1 MAFFEKRGMN
11 MRQNN
16 MMAPTLRTVGEAEMI
31 SHQLLLRGGFI
42 RQLAAGIYT
51 FLPLGYRVLHK
62 VEQIVREEM
71 DRIGGQELLLPT
83 LHPAE
88 LWQESGRW
96 DTYGPDL
103 FKMQDRHDRPFAIGP
118 THEEVITDLLRG
130 EINSYKK
137 LPMILY
143 QIQNKFRDEKR
154 PRSGLLRGREFI
166 MKDAYSFHSDRDS
179 LNETYEKMYQA
190 YQNIFTR
197 IGLEFRAV
205 EADSGSIGGKG
216 THEFMALAD
225 AGEDTV
231 VICESCDYSANVE
244 MAEVAG
250 EENTSGV
257 ASVEKMEKVHTPQKR
272 TIEEVA
278 KYLDV
283 PVSKLAKSLV
293 FLVDGEPVLVLVRG
307 DHEVNDVKVKNLLN
321 ATVCEL
327 ADDQTVQEIA
337 GAPAGFVGPVGLKK
351 KVKVLADQAVM
362 NQRELIVGANEVDH
376 HFIHVQPGRDFG
388 VDVTGDLRNIQ
399 EGDRCPRCGGVISLR
414 RGIEVGHVFKLGT
427 RYSVEMKARFLDENG
442 KEQPFIMG
450 CYGIGISRA
459 VASVVEQN
467 HDEHGIIWPV
477 SIAPYTVHLIAV
489 NMKNEVQ
496 AKTAE
501 KLYQELLEAGYEV
514 LFDDRKERAGVKF
527 KDADLFG
534 IPVRIT
540 VGAKAGDGLVEM
552 KLRRS
557 GDAQD
562 VAVENVIRDL
572 PEWIKRADNPS

>member
-427 RYSVEMKARFLDENG
+427 RYSVAMKAGFLDENG

>member
-427 RYSVEMKARFLDENG
+427 RYSVAMKARFLDENG

>member
-1 MAFFEKRGMN
+1 

-83 LHPAE
+83 MHPAE
-88 LWQESGRW
+88 LWKESGRW

-103 FKMQDRHDRPFAIGP
+103 FTMKDRHERSFAIGP

-130 EINSYKK
+130 EINTYKK

-154 PRSGLLRGREFI
+154 PRSGLLRGREFV
-166 MKDAYSFHSDRDS
+166 MKDAYSFHADQES
-179 LNETYEKMYQA
+179 LNDAYEKMYQA
-190 YQNIFTR
+190 YYNIFTR
-197 IGLEFRAV
+197 IGLDFRAV
-205 EADSGSIGGKG
+205 EADSGAIGGKG

-225 AGEDTV
+225 AGEDTI

-250 EENTSGV
+250 EGNETNPSP
-257 ASVEKMEKVHTPQKR
+257 AQQMEKVHTPEKR

-278 KYLDV
+278 GFLNV
-283 PVSKLAKSLV
+283 PVSQVTKSLV
-293 FLVDGEPVLVLVRG
+293 FLVDEEPVLVLVRG

-327 ADDQTVQEIA
+327 AEDEAIKEIA
-337 GAPAGFVGPVGLKK
+337 GVSAGFVGPVGLKK

-362 NQRELIVGANEVDH
+362 QQSELIVGANETDH
-376 HFIHVQPGRDFG
+376 HLVHVQAGRDFE
-388 VDVTGDLRNIQ
+388 VDLTGDLRNIQ
-399 EGDRCPRCGGVISLR
+399 KGDKCPRCGGDITLR

-427 RYSVEMKARFLDENG
+427 RYSDAMKAGFLDENG

-467 HDEHGIIWPV
+467 YDDHGIIWPT

-489 NMKNEVQ
+489 NMKNELQ
-496 AKTAE
+496 AETAE
-501 KLYQELLEAGYEV
+501 KLYEELLKAGYEV

-534 IPVRIT
+534 IPIRIT
-540 VGAKAGDGLVEM
+540 VGAKAGDGLVEL

-557 GDAQD
+557 GDSQD

-572 PEWIKRADNPS
+572 PEWIKRADHR

>member
-103 FKMQDRHDRPFAIGP
+103 FTMQDRHDRPFAIGP

-166 MKDAYSFHSDRDS
+166 MKDAYSFHSDQDS
-179 LNETYEKMYQA
+179 LNDTYEKMYQA
-190 YQNIFTR
+190 YKNIFTR

-205 EADSGSIGGKG
+205 EADSGAIGGKG

-250 EENTSGV
+250 EENTTDV
-257 ASVEKMEKVHTPQKR
+257 ASVEEMEKVHTPQKR

-278 KYLDV
+278 TYLDV

-321 ATVCEL
+321 AAVCEL

-362 NQRELIVGANEVDH
+362 NQSELIVGANEANH
-376 HFIHVQPGRDFG
+376 HFIHVQPVRDFE

-399 EGDRCPRCGGVISLR
+399 EGDRCPRCGGAISLR

-427 RYSVEMKARFLDENG
+427 RYSVAMKAGFLDENG

-467 HDEHGIIWPV
+467 HDEQGIIWPA

>member
-1 MAFFEKRGMN
+1 

-83 LHPAE
+83 MHPAE
-88 LWQESGRW
+88 LWKESGRW

-103 FKMQDRHDRPFAIGP
+103 FTMKDRHERSFAIGP

-130 EINSYKK
+130 EINTYKK

-154 PRSGLLRGREFI
+154 PRSGLLRGREFV
-166 MKDAYSFHSDRDS
+166 MKDAYSFHADQDS
-179 LNETYEKMYQA
+179 LSEAYEKMYQA

-197 IGLEFRAV
+197 IGLDFRAV
-205 EADSGSIGGKG
+205 EADSGAIGGKG
-216 THEFMALAD
+216 THEFMALAE
-225 AGEDTV
+225 AGEDII
-231 VICESCDYSANVE
+231 VICEVCDYSANME
-244 MAEVAG
+244 MAEVAA
-250 EENTSGV
+250 EEKESKPSPV
-257 ASVEKMEKVHTPQKR
+257 QEMEKVHTPQKR

-278 KYLDV
+278 EFLDV
-283 PVSKLAKSLV
+283 PVSQVTKNLI
-293 FLVDGEPVLVLVRG
+293 FMVDGEPVLVLVRG

-321 ATVCEL
+321 GTVCEL
-327 ADDQTVQEIA
+327 ADDKTVQEIA
-337 GAPAGFVGPVGLKK
+337 GVPAGFVGPVGLKK

-362 NQRELIVGANEVDH
+362 QQNELIVGANEVDYH
-376 HFIHVQPGRDFG
+376 LIHVQAGRDFE
-388 VDVTGDLRNIQ
+388 VDLTGDLRNIQ
-399 EGDRCPRCGGVISLR
+399 KGDKCPRCSGSISLC

-427 RYSVEMKARFLDENG
+427 RYSDAMKAGFLDENG

-467 HDEHGIIWPV
+467 HDDHGIIWPT
-477 SIAPYTVHLIAV
+477 SIAPYTIHLIAV
-489 NMKNEVQ
+489 NMKNEQQ

-501 KLYQELLEAGYEV
+501 KLYVELLEAGYEV

-534 IPVRIT
+534 IPIRIT

-557 GDAQD
+557 GESQD
-562 VAVENVIRDL
+562 IAVENVIRDL
-572 PEWIKRADNPS
+572 PEWIKRADNR

>member
-1 MAFFEKRGMN
+1 

-427 RYSVEMKARFLDENG
+427 RYSVAMKAGFLDENG

-467 HDEHGIIWPV
+467 HDEYGIIWPV

>member
-1 MAFFEKRGMN
+1 